1 MGRCTPRRGA
11 RDVPGGWGD
20 EDEDGQVQSGRR
32 ERAKDRGGCPGGRRL
47 PAMAWEHPPR
57 GRDAEEGRERDPELE
72 AARGWG
78 GHGKQQVPGAQ
89 VWGRGRLPGR
99 SPVSSGRG
107 RGAAARRGGRA
118 GPGSGGGGAALR
130 GRRRRDP
137 VAAAPRPAGRA
148 GGQSAID
155 PGSEGALARLWPA
168 RGDNAALSGRKQPPR
183 AASADAAPA
192 CAYDYAAAAAGVR
205 AGLASCAP
213 IGLRAPRPLLCP
225 APPAEAPPLDR
236 PRPWPHP
243 ASGLGVGAAVPTP
256 PTPAPRSLSTRP

>member
-72 AARGWG
+72 AAAARGWG

-89 VWGRGRLPGR
+89 VRGRGRLPGR

-107 RGAAARRGGRA
+107 RGAAARRGGAA
-118 GPGSGGGGAALR
+118 GPGRAVAAGARRSGGGG
-130 GRRRRDP
+130 GGTRRRLLLG
-137 VAAAPRPAGRA
+137 RPAG
-148 GGQSAID
+148 Q
-155 PGSEGALARLWPA
+155 
-168 RGDNAALSGRKQPPR
+168 
-183 AASADAAPA
+183 
-192 CAYDYAAAAAGVR
+192 
-205 AGLASCAP
+205 
-213 IGLRAPRPLLCP
+213 
-225 APPAEAPPLDR
+225 
-236 PRPWPHP
+236 
-243 ASGLGVGAAVPTP
+243 AVSQ
-256 PTPAPRSLSTRP
+256 R